1 MNPKPQKKDGLK
13 LASIGLEEVC
23 LEYSGKEVLKNVNF
37 SVEDKELCA
46 LVGPSGC
53 GKSLVLRII
62 AGLVKPTSGNVY
74 IDGQLANNVPPGERD
89 IAMVFQSFA
98 LYPYMTVRENW
109 AFPLRASK
117 LPQEQV
123 DARIKAMAEFL
134 KMDPLLDRLP
144 RQLSGGQQQRAA
156 LGRALV
162 RRPRLFLMDEPLG
175 SQDAKKRIE
184 IGTGLKKLQMDLGIT
199 TVLVTND
206 QIEAQRLGD
215 KVAVMD
221 LSTLQQVGS
230 PEEVYEKPVN
240 LFVARFIGSP
250 AINLFDCTLN
260 REDEQ
265 LYLSHSHFQ
274 VPLPPDLAASVE
286 ARVQGDVVV
295 LGVRSE
301 HIRVTLD
308 EQPDSTPA
316 QIYVFEP
323 QSNEI
328 LIDLKVGDLVVRVRE
343 DREDLGF
350 QPQLDQKAF
359 LTFDK
364 EFMHVFDK
372 ATELRIN

>member
-1 MNPKPQKKDGLK
+1 M
-13 LASIGLEEVC
+13 ASIGLEEVC

-134 KMDPLLDRLP
+134 EMDPLLDRLP

-221 LSTLQQVGS
+221 LSTLRQVGS

-295 LGVRSE
+295 LGVRPE

-308 EQPDSTPA
+308 EQPDFTPA

-364 EFMHVFDK
+364 EFMHLFDK